1 MAVIAVAIVTWQIY
15 RRLFR
20 QLRHETRELYNPL
33 AGARAR

>member
-20 QLRHETRELYNPL
+20 QLRHEARELHDFLP
-33 AGARAR
+33 GGRAR